1 MKTYYIINFSWMDI
15 ILYNIIYYINFAKKS
30 VSIMFILYLNKYRN
44 LLINLLNEFCL
55 FVIDYKI

>member
-15 ILYNIIYYINFAKKS
+15 ILYKLFKK
-30 VSIMFILYLNKYRN
+30 SIMFILYLNKYRN